1 MNIHAQFHDNSPSS
15 RRLVERYCAAK
26 ENGKFQET
34 TTLIAKDFGIPKHRL
49 AATVREVA
57 TLTRDDIQ
65 CIVCGDYYP
74 ISSRNDMTQSASA
87 IKRGSDWICDR
98 CQEDAKQQEAEE
110 LEESLWESFYDYQ
123 RIGNDVDNLPVEQS
137 VRLLALLKH
146 SADESLAKI
155 HPVSLNRIDT
165 LAPSEEQET
174 KLVGSLLAARMIAIA
189 PDSPPGTVE
198 INQEAPG
205 HRYHPRHVAWV
216 ITTYPDAEAALRMAG
231 GIDAPAVYRKLD
243 ERLSSRAFMEAH
255 QDSVREIADRVAKG
269 EVLAYLDLC
278 LTERGLP
285 FRVGEKTEHVL
296 TMAMQNYSI
305 GQVFAII
312 WRAARSAS
320 DYLVRSGCPKRQAAN
335 VVPGAMESFMQRA
348 LGNGWSVDPFKRPG
362 KQSQSVLSRV
372 VFNQIL
378 GLPDGAFSFNQSVR
392 QVVDQQIGQRLEE
405 AGVPSTPKD
414 PEQSS

>member
-1 MNIHAQFHDNSPSS
+1 MNIHAQFHDDKPSS
-15 RRLVERYCAAK
+15 RELVERYCAAT

-34 TTLIAKDFGIPKHRL
+34 TTHIAKDFGIPQHRL

-65 CIVCGDYYP
+65 CIVCGAYYP
-74 ISSRNDMTQSASA
+74 VANRNDMTQNASV
-87 IKRGSDWICDR
+87 IKRGSDWICGR

-110 LEESLWESFYDYQ
+110 LEESLWESLHDYQ
-123 RIGNDVDNLPVEQS
+123 RIGNDVNSLPVEQS

-146 SADESLAKI
+146 SADESLTQI
-155 HPVSLNRIDT
+155 HPVSHNRIDT
-165 LAPSEEQET
+165 LAASENHEID
-174 KLVGSLLAARMIAIA
+174 LASSLLAARVIAI
-189 PDSPPGTVE
+189 SPYSPAGTVE
-198 INQEAPG
+198 INQEAHG
-205 HRYHPRHVAWV
+205 HRYHPRHVAWEL
-216 ITTYPDAEAALRMAG
+216 TTYPDAEAALIMVG
-231 GIDAPAVYRKLD
+231 GIDGPAVYRKLD
-243 ERLSSRAFMEAH
+243 ERLSSTAFLEAH
-255 QDSVREIADRVAKG
+255 QDAVREIAHRAAKE
-269 EVLAYLDLC
+269 EVLAYLELC

-296 TMAMQNYSI
+296 TIAMQNYSI

-348 LGNGWSVDPFKRPG
+348 LGNGWNVDPFKRPG
-362 KQSQSVLSRV
+362 KQAQSVLSRV

-378 GLPDGAFSFNQSVR
+378 GLPDGAFSFNLPVSQI
-392 QVVDQQIGQRLEE
+392 VDQQIAQRLDD
-405 AGVPSTPKD
+405 AGEPNTSLDPVPS
-414 PEQSS
+414 S

>member
-15 RRLVERYCAAK
+15 RELVERYCAAN

-34 TTLIAKDFGIPKHRL
+34 ATLIAKDFGIPKHRL

-74 ISSRNDMTQSASA
+74 VSSRNDMMQSASA
-87 IKRGSDWICDR
+87 IKRDSDWICDP
-98 CQEDAKQQEAEE
+98 CQEDAKQQKAEE
-110 LEESLWESFYDYQ
+110 LEASLWESLYDYQ
-123 RIGNDVDNLPVEQS
+123 RIGNDVDNLPVKQS

-155 HPVSLNRIDT
+155 HPVSHNRIDT
-165 LAPSEEQET
+165 LAPSEDQEIA
-174 KLVGSLLAARMIAIA
+174 LASSLLSARVIAIS

-198 INQEAPG
+198 INQENPG
-205 HRYHPRHVAWV
+205 HRYHPRQVAWEM
-216 ITTYPDAEAALRMAG
+216 TTFPDAEAAPMMAD
-231 GIDAPAVYRKLD
+231 GINAPAVYRKLD
-243 ERLSSRAFMEAH
+243 ALLSSAEFLEVQ
-255 QDSVREIADRVAKG
+255 QDDVRELAFSVAKG
-269 EVLAYLDLC
+269 EVLAYLELC

-348 LGNGWSVDPFKRPG
+348 QGSGWQVDPFKRPG

-378 GLPDGAFSFNQSVR
+378 GLPDGTFSFNQPVR
-392 QVVDQQIGQRLEE
+392 QIVDQQISQRLGE
-405 AGVPSTPKD
+405 AGESSSPQAPKPSP
-414 PEQSS
+414 